1 MATSGEQDKY
11 MVGTLADNLYDVR
24 GFTMRLQESFAMT
37 RTLSKDISM

>member
-1 MATSGEQDKY
+1 MVTSGEQDKY
-11 MVGTLADNLYDVR
+11 MGTLADNLYDVR